1 MNSRISIV
9 PSIASSNLANIEEEI
24 RRIGNNYDN
33 LHIDIEDGNFV
44 PNITFG
50 IGMIKAIRSITS
62 KPFSVHLM
70 VSDPAIYLDDLL
82 KLNCSHIFI
91 HVENQQYIRPFLY
104 KIRQA
109 KVKAGIALNPISNI
123 GNYEYLLDDVDSI
136 MYMTSEPDGRNQQF
150 NPNILNKLKIFPR
163 IETWVDG
170 GVKTDVLDVLQQKGV
185 STVVLGREIFNHQ
198 NPEKLLSEINT

>member
-1 MNSRISIV
+1 MNSRINIV
-9 PSIASSNLANIEEEI
+9 PSIASSNLINIEKEL
-24 RRIGNNYDN
+24 RRIGNDYDN

-50 IGMIKAIRSITS
+50 LSMLKAIRSITS

-70 VSDPAIYLDDLL
+70 VSDPSIYLDDLL
-82 KLNCSHIFI
+82 NLNCSHIFI
-91 HVENQQYIRPFLY
+91 HVENQQYLRPLLY

-109 KVKAGIALNPISNI
+109 NVKAGIALNPISNI
-123 GNYEYLLDDVDSI
+123 ENYEYLLDDVDSI
-136 MYMTSEPDGRNQQF
+136 LYMTSEPDGRNQQF
-150 NPNILNKLKIFPR
+150 NPNILSKLKVFPG

-170 GVKTDVLDVLQQKGV
+170 GVKLDTLDALQKKGV